1 MLNNNKFILVQCNT
15 IAPDKT
21 FTVANFIKALPLIP
35 IIVSRQNS
43 IPINLTS
50 NEPRTILLEMFCYRY
65 LAISRWLEYYML
77 NNSQLKSDLIFTEQ
91 VYYKLLAQAIHSRYQ
106 LASEIYIQDD
116 VAPMYVPSA
125 AHWTYWSELE
135 HCKQMLK
142 DAGYFTLRPNIEGG
156 KTKDYSRF
164 RETAAVLGDVEN
176 IPTEEINLFS
186 TISTRSK
193 YPRNYDNLFADRA
206 IVLGKKDKDI
216 RQLWKEYLEK
226 EKSCYSYSARTKEIQ
241 TPHIDEDGKIKL
253 FSSGRKKK
261 KKNTPLAPTAKTE
274 TSTTTRKKKKRK
286 VRTKKSKVK
295 NHCSM

>member
-65 LAISRWLEYYML
+65 LAISCWLEYYMR
-77 NNSQLKSDLIFTEQ
+77 NNSQLKSDLISTDKK
-91 VYYKLLAQAIHSRYQ
+91 YYKLLAQAIHSRYK

-125 AHWTYWSELE
+125 AHWTLWSELE
-135 HCKQMLK
+135 YCAQMLK
-142 DAGYFTLRPNIEGG
+142 DAGYHTLRPNIKG

-164 RETAAVLGDVEN
+164 REISAVLGDVEN
-176 IPTEEINLFS
+176 IDTKEINLFS
-186 TISTRSK
+186 TISTRSQ
-193 YPRNYDNLFADRA
+193 YPRNYDHLFADRA

-216 RQLWKEYLEK
+216 RKLWQQYLDK
-226 EKSCYSYSARTKEIQ
+226 EKSCYSYSARTKEIE
-241 TPHIDEDGKIKL
+241 TPGIEDGEIKL
-253 FSSGRKKK
+253 FGSGREKK

-286 VRTKKSKVK
+286 VRKK
-295 NHCSM
+295 NQR